1 MNSAFYNIIY
11 INIMTLFSLFSSW
24 LISLFLH
31 SFIELNVILEETDCL
46 RAIKTKRLASCGS
59 PAVSSPSSPHG
70 GAADPHSCVPL
81 AHSAHRKKSSGAVTG
96 KGGSFERFSLK
107 SDAPCA
113 GCGGIS
119 AGGDEWSWARNFS
132 PVLPLLLLLLLEFPL
147 GFASCDELDFT
158 SSANMY
164 SAALLLMLAIRI
176 YADSM
181 EGPTGKRSEK
191 RNT

>member
-1 MNSAFYNIIY
+1 
-11 INIMTLFSLFSSW
+11 MTLFSLFSSW

-46 RAIKTKRLASCGS
+46 RAIKTFVWLSGRELPFLATWRRRR
-59 PAVSSPSSPHG
+59 PAFLRPACSQ
-70 GAADPHSCVPL
+70 CTQK
-81 AHSAHRKKSSGAVTG
+81 KKSSGAVTG

-181 EGPTGKRSEK
+181 EGPTGKRREK

>member
-11 INIMTLFSLFSSW
+11 KNIMTLFSLFSSW

-81 AHSAHRKKSSGAVTG
+81 ARSAHRKKKVAEPLQ
-96 KGGSFERFSLK
+96 ER
-107 SDAPCA
+107 
-113 GCGGIS
+113 G
-119 AGGDEWSWARNFS
+119 
-132 PVLPLLLLLLLEFPL
+132 
-147 GFASCDELDFT
+147 
-158 SSANMY
+158 
-164 SAALLLMLAIRI
+164 ALLNALA
-176 YADSM
+176 
-181 EGPTGKRSEK
+181 
-191 RNT
+191 